1 MKQPLVSIGMPT
13 NRPHYIERALKT
25 IVNQTYK
32 NLEIIVSDNSTGDIT
47 KNIVMGFKDPRI
59 KYTKQKKNIGMALNF
74 QYVFNN
80 STGKYYTWVADDDKY
95 NSNFVERCVN
105 ILENEPKIAAA
116 SMEVQYFCGNKLL
129 DFFPEAPIFYTFKSD
144 NVFERLYNIINH
156 FYYARNLIYSLFRKE
171 ALSNF
176 KYFSGGT
183 LPFAEGPNE
192 LPIYL
197 FVVEHGDFRVMPEVG
212 MQKLIEKITYN
223 QARWKVDGGIMPNKN
238 VNLEFLKQRHDDII
252 LQIVNAIDILNI
264 TKEEKKI
271 LKKQTVKN
279 VAEHFKFF
287 KDGKKEKGIGFK

>member
-1 MKQPLVSIGMPT
+1 
-13 NRPHYIERALKT
+13 
-25 IVNQTYK
+25 
-32 NLEIIVSDNSTGDIT
+32 
-47 KNIVMGFKDPRI
+47 
-59 KYTKQKKNIGMALNF
+59 MALNF

-238 VNLEFLKQRHDDII
+238 VNLEFLKQRHDDIV